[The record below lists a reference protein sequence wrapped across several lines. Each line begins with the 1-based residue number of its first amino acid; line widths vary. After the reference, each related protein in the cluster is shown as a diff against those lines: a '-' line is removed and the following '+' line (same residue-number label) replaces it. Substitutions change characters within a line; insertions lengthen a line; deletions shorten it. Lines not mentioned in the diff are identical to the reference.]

1 MKILHIVHNFYGF
14 SGASLQAHNLAS
26 EINRKDNTIQQK
38 FLNLGTEFK
47 KSNHTLFEVYNSPIK
62 KINKIFYFICLL
74 IQYKPN
80 IIHFHGADFS
90 LLLISKLF
98 FKKIYWKTTLKDSD
112 DFYTLTNGNLGY
124 IKKTLLQ
131 LIDKNNALTNQIY
144 NINIKVVKK
153 EKVIKIPNGVHIP
166 TTTHKKRD
174 IAIIISAIIPRKSVI
189 EGILYYKNHLSSLG
203 YKLYIFGPLDPSLD
217 GYDSE
222 YAKKFLNI
230 VNNNQYITYFDQV
243 PHKVI
248 LDNLKDARVLIHLSS
263 NEGMPNAVLEAL
275 SYGCFPII
283 KSMGGLAYEIC
294 DHTKT
299 GLIIDDSIKFELSNI
314 PLINIEG
321 INFIKKNYAFE
332 LIAEKTIS
340 LYYEIAKP

>member
-26 EINRKDNTIQQK
+26 EINKKDNTIQQK
-38 FLNLGTEFK
+38 FLNLGTSFRK
-47 KSNHTLFEVYNSPIK
+47 NNHTLFEVYNSPI
-62 KINKIFYFICLL
+62 NKISKILYFIYLL
-74 IQYKPN
+74 VQYKPN
-80 IIHFHGADFS
+80 VIHFHGADFS

-98 FKKIYWKTTLKDSD
+98 LKKIYWKTTLKDSD

-124 IKKTLLQ
+124 IKKKLLQ
-131 LIDKNNALTNQIY
+131 LIDRNNSLTNQIY
-144 NINIKVVKK
+144 NINKKIIKEEKVV
-153 EKVIKIPNGVHIP
+153 KIPNGVYIP
-166 TTTHKKRD
+166 ITMNKKRD

-189 EGILYYKNHLSSLG
+189 EGILYYQNHLSSLG
-203 YKLYIFGPLDPSLD
+203 YKLYIFGPIDPSLD

-222 YAKKFLNI
+222 YAQNFLNI
-230 VNNNQYITYFDQV
+230 VNNNQNITYFDQV

-299 GLIIDDSIKFELSNI
+299 GLVIDDSIKFELSNI
-314 PLINIEG
+314 PLINTEG
-321 INFIKKNYAFE
+321 INFIKKNFAFD

-340 LYYEIAKP
+340 LYYEIVNP